1 MPEERVKPGTLG
13 PGQHWEAGKPQGGGV
28 VVVVKGLQFK
38 VADLGTASP
47 RPPILVILPQVVSR
61 SNPHGV
67 GTVKEGRAD
76 LSRFPCVVGVVTQL

>member
-1 MPEERVKPGTLG
+1 M
-13 PGQHWEAGKPQGGGV
+13 